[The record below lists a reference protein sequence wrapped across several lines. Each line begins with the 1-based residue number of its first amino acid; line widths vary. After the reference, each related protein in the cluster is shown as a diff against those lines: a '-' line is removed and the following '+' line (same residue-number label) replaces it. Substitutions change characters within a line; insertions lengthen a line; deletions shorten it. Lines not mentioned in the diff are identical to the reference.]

1 MKAATLINSLAPTNI
16 IFFKYIPLVMLRVSV
31 HTLAGVN

>member
-16 IFFKYIPLVMLRVSV
+16 IFFRYIPLIMLRGWFGAR
-31 HTLAGVN
+31 TD